1 MTTSSV
7 RLIQVV
13 RKMNL
18 EPGFGMIINANESGS
33 DTEKGGDE
41 EEEEVDEN
49 ESDLAVDE
57 PRT

>member
-1 MTTSSV
+1 MT
-7 RLIQVV
+7 V

-49 ESDLAVDE
+49 ESDLDVDE